1 MHSLLISA
9 LSFALLTTSNVALA
23 GDFEFKVP
31 ISQHNSGNYFVAG
44 TLENDESV
52 EFLVDTGAGMVIL
65 AEKTFDALTEISSKR
80 PTKRI
85 AVRVADGRT
94 KAVNVYTLNQLV
106 LGSECNVGPLEVA
119 VIPGGVNNIL
129 GLNVLKKVAPFAIY
143 TSPPSLAV
151 STCTHWLQNWLKP
164 IKPMLNHSSCNW
176 LGIRA
181 KTKGQ
186 HALF

>member
-1 MHSLLISA
+1 M
-9 LSFALLTTSNVALA
+9 
-23 GDFEFKVP
+23 
-31 ISQHNSGNYFVAG
+31 
-44 TLENDESV
+44 

-151 STCTHWLQNWLKP
+151 STCTALATELAETNKTNVESLFLQLAR
-164 IKPMLNHSSCNW
+164 HSGEN
-176 LGIRA
+176 
-181 KTKGQ
+181 
-186 HALF
+186 